1 MNRCKPDDLVKKTLL
16 SLEPY
21 VAALPD
27 MTLAKLQEVLG
38 RGKVIKLSFNENPYG
53 PSPLASTAM
62 QAALNDL
69 NVYHDVDESELKGLL
84 CAHHGV
90 TPAEIILGNGADEIV
105 QLVSLA
111 FLCEGDE
118 VIIPQPT
125 YVQYVCSALTLGAT
139 PVQVPVRDF
148 KVDLA
153 GILERV
159 TPNTKMIYLCN
170 PNNPTGT
177 VITRAEMQ
185 AFFDRLPEHVVVV
198 IDEAYSDY
206 VNDPDYPTSLEFTRQ
221 GHKVLGIRTF
231 SKIHAL
237 AAARVGYGIGGS
249 ELVYTVARARMQ
261 VNVNH
266 IGLVGAA
273 ASFKDTAHRAKVKE
287 LTEAGKAYLYRM
299 FTDLGLRYIP
309 SQGNF
314 VFADTGVDSKTVL
327 AELAA
332 RGVVV
337 RPGYL
342 FNFPTFIRVTVGTP
356 EQNEYFVAALRE
368 VLALSGQT
376 EAAR

>member
-1 MNRCKPDDLVKKTLL
+1 MSQCKPDDLIKKSLL

-27 MTLAKLQEVLG
+27 MTPAKLRETLG
-38 RGKVIKLSFNENPYG
+38 LEKVIKLSFNENPYG
-53 PSPLASTAM
+53 PSPLAVIAM
-62 QAALNDL
+62 RAALNEL
-69 NVYHDVDESELKGLL
+69 NIYHDVDESDLKRML

-90 TPAEIILGNGADEIV
+90 TPAEIILGDGADEIV
-105 QLVSLA
+105 QLASLA
-111 FLCEGDE
+111 FLSEGDE
-118 VIIPQPT
+118 AIIPRPT
-125 YVQYVCSALTLGAT
+125 YVQYVCSVLTLGAT
-139 PVQVPVRDF
+139 PVQVPVRNF
-148 KVDLA
+148 KIDLE
-153 GILERV
+153 GILERI
-159 TPNTKMIYLCN
+159 TPKTKMIFLCN

-177 VITRAEMQ
+177 IVSRAELQ
-185 AFFDRLPEHVVVV
+185 AFFDRLSEHVVVV

-206 VNDPDYPTSLEFTRQ
+206 VTDPDYATCLEFARQ

-237 AAARVGYGIGGS
+237 AAARVGYGLGS
-249 ELVYTVARARMQ
+249 SDLVYTVARARMQ

-273 ASFKDTAHRAKVKE
+273 ASLKDTAHRAKIKE
-287 LTEAGKAYLYRM
+287 ETEAGKAYLYQA
-299 FTDLGLRYIP
+299 FNDLGLNFVP

-314 VFADTGVDSKTVL
+314 IFVDTGRDSKKML
-327 AELAA
+327 QGLAA

-356 EQNEYFVAALRE
+356 EQNDCFVGALRE
-368 VLALSGQT
+368 VLAQPEQA
-376 EAAR
+376 EAAG